1 VAYSGIARTNSGGRF
16 GSLAAFRAYR
26 SPTKLMI
33 ITGVRTLTG
42 VRYKPK
48 PDSRALLGIVGGVT
62 LVAHRLN
69 RQAKVAV
76 WRFIRHSSSTGKRK
90 RPRHEEAAVTKLI
103 DDPAYAALRRRRIQP
118 RPARAVAKRAS
129 EAGSGSE
136 DPGPAGDPL
145 RKPVIPESNVAPVG
159 NVR

>member
-1 VAYSGIARTNSGGRF
+1 
-16 GSLAAFRAYR
+16 
-26 SPTKLMI
+26 MI

-76 WRFIRHSSSTGKRK
+76 WSSTGKRK